1 MESNEEIGYLPKEKT
16 SEFISWYDQ
25 EINTDYEIDEFN
37 DDFNFFA
44 AFEINNVEYKS
55 IMQKIKD
62 LGGYS
67 VDDFNMN
74 FFDNKDDYYNAFYN
88 ENGQECEIVV
98 RAFEDVFLGYIED
111 CSTGELILEKDFD
124 TYDQMV
130 RELADICI
138 KYNIKFPTEDQL
150 LKIKDNSYLSENFEI
165 CNECHDHDC
174 IIETG
179 GC

>member
-44 AFEINNVEYKS
+44 AFEIN
-55 IMQKIKD
+55 
-62 LGGYS
+62 
-67 VDDFNMN
+67 
-74 FFDNKDDYYNAFYN
+74 DNKDDYYNAFYN